1 MDVLTNRPYAGK
13 ADLQAMIDLLI
24 AARPIERIT
33 DYPSI
38 ADLHHLFGR
47 SETIANTRLWEDG
60 DGRLMGFAI
69 FVGYVGALYFEIL
82 PEATHTDIAAQVIAW
97 GMERLRNTEQE
108 SDEPLELQASCRA
121 DNAERIALLERHGF
135 MRQERYTLHYVRPLD
150 EPIPEPQV
158 PEGFAIRHVEG
169 EHEVEA
175 LVALHRAAFD
185 TENMTV
191 ESRLS
196 WMRTPDYDP
205 ELDLVAVAP
214 DGTLATYLFC
224 SINREE
230 NALTGRKEGRT
241 DPVATYPKFQRRGLA
256 QALLLTGLHLLK
268 QRGVETARMGTG
280 SWNVA
285 MQETARSVGFRAES
299 RTIFFEKLTAENKL
313 QTRETAYDEDIR

>member
-1 MDVLTNRPYAGK
+1 MASSTNRPYAGD

-38 ADLHHLFGR
+38 ADLHHLFGQ

-69 FVGYVGALYFEIL
+69 FVGYVGALHFEVL
-82 PEATHTDIAAQVIAW
+82 PEAAHIDIAAQVIAW
-97 GMERLRNTEQE
+97 GMERLRNTRQE
-108 SDEPLELQASCRA
+108 SDEPLELQASCRE

-135 MRQERYTLHYVRPLD
+135 VRRDWHALHFACPLD
-150 EPIPEPQV
+150 KPIPEPQV

-175 LVALHRAAFD
+175 LVALHRAAFG

-191 ESRLS
+191 AGRLS

-205 ELDLVAVAP
+205 ELDLVAIAP
-214 DGTLATYLFC
+214 DGTLAAYVFC
-224 SINREE
+224 SISKGE
-230 NALTGRKEGRT
+230 NSLTGRNDGHT
-241 DPVATYPKFQRRGLA
+241 DPVATHPTYQRRGLA
-256 QALLLTGLHLLK
+256 RALLLAGFRLLK
-268 QRGVETARMGTG
+268 QRGVETAHTSTG

-285 MQETARSVGFRAES
+285 MQRTARSVGYRAES
-299 RTIFFEKLTAENKL
+299 KTIFFEKLVL
-313 QTRETAYDEDIR
+313 